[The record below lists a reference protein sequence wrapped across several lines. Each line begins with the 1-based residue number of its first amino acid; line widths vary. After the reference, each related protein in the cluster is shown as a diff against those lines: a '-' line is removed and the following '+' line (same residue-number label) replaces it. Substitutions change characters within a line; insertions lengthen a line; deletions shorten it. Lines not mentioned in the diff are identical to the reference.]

1 MATVPSVARQV
12 VCQFGNKVLD
22 GYVADLVTTLT
33 MENPLK
39 ICRER
44 LNLSKADFAKLLEV
58 SRSVAHRWETGERKI
73 GPDSLVRISRKTGIS
88 PRELRPDLAEKL
100 EGVSN
105 G

>member
-1 MATVPSVARQV
+1 MMATIAAILFQV
-12 VCQFGNKVLD
+12 VCQSGNKTLD
-22 GYVADLVTTLT
+22 DHVADLVTMRT

-58 SRSVAHRWETGERKI
+58 SRSIAHRWETGERKI
-73 GPDSLVRISRKTGIS
+73 GPDSLARISQKTGIA

-100 EGVSN
+100 GGNV
-105 G
+105 